1 MKITITKSILENMVS
16 SLQPF
21 VEKKDGSQIISHI
34 LISAERDTLLM
45 RATDHEIGLS
55 ISTTEFEVAT
65 LGNVTANAKRL
76 SDIIKTLKD
85 DAVTL
90 ETQGNDLLIKQNKSR
105 YKLPSFNAE
114 EFPKFP
120 VFDHLPKISIDAA
133 KLITGF
139 KKILP
144 AIDANNPKF
153 ELNGALIDVKGGGVN
168 LVSTDTKRLA
178 LFQIGETNQ
187 EELSLIV
194 PKKAIQEIVRLFTG
208 DISIFYNQTYLVIQ
222 SKTQLFF
229 TKLIN
234 GRFPDYHRIMP
245 KEFKLEFNLP
255 KDAMIE
261 SIRKI
266 NVLSNE
272 LRLTFSKDKI
282 EFEALS
288 EENVEGTTELE
299 ITNESEFVIAF
310 SSKYLLDYL
319 AHIETNEF
327 TMSCNETTQ
336 PFEVKSKDF
345 QTIIMPIAI

>member
-34 LISAERDTLLM
+34 LISAQNDELTM

-55 ISTTEFEVAT
+55 ISTSEFEVVT
-65 LGNVTANAKRL
+65 VGQVTANAKRL
-76 SDIIKTLKD
+76 LDIIRTLKD
-85 DAVTL
+85 DSVTV
-90 ETQGNDLLIKQNKSR
+90 ETQGNDLYIKQNRSR

-114 EFPKFP
+114 EFPKFL
-120 VFDHLPKISIDAA
+120 VFDHLPKINIDST
-133 KLITGF
+133 KLISGF

-178 LFQIGETNQ
+178 LYQIGETNQ
-187 EELSLIV
+187 EELALIV
-194 PKKAIQEIVRLFTG
+194 PRKAIQEIVRLFS
-208 DISIFYNQTYLVIQ
+208 DNVSIFYNATYLVIQ
-222 SKTQLFF
+222 SKNQLFF

-234 GRFPDYHRIMP
+234 GKFPDYHRIMP
-245 KEFKLEFNLP
+245 KEFKLSFNLP
-255 KDAMIE
+255 KDAMID

-266 NVLSNE
+266 NVLANE
-272 LRLTFSKDKI
+272 LRLTFLRDKI
-282 EFEALS
+282 VFESLS

-299 ITNESEFVIAF
+299 YSSESEFVIAF

-319 AHIETNEF
+319 AHIDTPDF
-327 TMSCNETTQ
+327 TFNCNETTT

-345 QTIIMPIAI
+345 QTIIMPIAL

>member
-34 LISAERDTLLM
+34 LISAEKDTLVM

-194 PKKAIQEIVRLFTG
+194 PKKAIQEIVRLFSG

-327 TMSCNETTQ
+327 TMSCNETAT

-345 QTIIMPIAI
+345 QTIIMPIAL